1 MPLAAVINVSALNGA
16 DGFQISG
23 AAVEDFTGK
32 MVAAIGDINGD
43 GIVDFMVSAAGL
55 DGNVANSGGAY
66 VIFGRTSG
74 FPANLSVSA
83 LNGTN
88 GFRISGEA
96 LTYASTGATGNAISA
111 AGDINGDGIADL
123 IIGSQAASPNGI
135 QSGAAWVLFGRNT
148 AVVGA
153 FASTVDLTA
162 LSGADGFQLNGVA
175 ALSSAGATVSAAGDV
190 NGDGFDDLLVTAYRT
205 APNGALSGTTYVV
218 FGRDAAMS
226 GTFAANLELSSL
238 NGTNGFRI
246 QGAAASDYSGFAACA
261 AGDVNHD
268 GVDDLLIGSFRS
280 DAGGNN
286 TGAAYVVYGKNTA
299 VSGNFAADVQLSA
312 LNGANGFRMTG
323 VNALDAASISLTSA
337 GDINGDGIDDIA
349 IGAYG
354 SDNGG
359 DYAGSTYVV
368 FGRDTAISGAF
379 AASFSLSSLNG
390 ANGFR
395 LDGME
400 RDYTGRTLAAAGDVN
415 GDGIDDLLIGAYRS
429 DATAAYAGGAYLV
442 FGRTTGFAAAISLGS
457 LGSLDGTTGVQ
468 INGEFAG
475 DNFGIDVSA
484 GDVNGDGL
492 SDLIIGAGYADPN
505 GANSGAAYVI
515 FGQQGAFVGTP
526 ADQTYSGGAGA
537 DSIAGLGGKD
547 TLSGLGGDD
556 ILDGGADNDVLY
568 GGDGAD
574 DLIGGAGSDI
584 LNGDDGNDELNGG
597 DGADKLFGGTG
608 IDLLTGGLGNDRMD
622 GGGGVD
628 TLNGN
633 DGNDYLD
640 GGLGA
645 DTLRGGLLNDVYIVD
660 DAGDQTI
667 ELVGEGYDI
676 VRTGLN
682 WTLADNIEGLELQG
696 AGNVAGTG
704 NGGANNLQG
713 NSGANLLSGLAGV
726 DTINGN
732 DGADIIVGGA
742 GNDLLRGGL
751 GADTFRVAHAF
762 GGVLETD
769 QIYDFSDAEGDI
781 MDFSGAYSGTLA
793 QVASFTRHAGEMT
806 LTFAGGIT
814 TVRLDI
820 DGNGVAEYQVKINGD
835 VTGDWSGWL
844 L

>member
-23 AAVEDFTGK
+23 AAVDDFTGK
-32 MVAAIGDINGD
+32 MVAAIGDMNGD
-43 GIVDFMVSAAGL
+43 GIVDFMLSAAGL

-74 FPANLSVSA
+74 FPSNLNVSA

-96 LTYASTGATGNAISA
+96 LTYASTGGTGNAISA
-111 AGDINGDGIADL
+111 AGDVNGDGIADL
-123 IIGSQAASPNGI
+123 IIGSPAATPNGAS
-135 QSGAAWVLFGRNT
+135 SGAAWVLFGRNT
-148 AVVGA
+148 AVAGA
-153 FASTVDLTA
+153 FASTVDLTN
-162 LSGADGFQLNGVA
+162 LNGADGFQINGV
-175 ALSSAGATVSAAGDV
+175 GAQTSGGGTVSAAGDV
-190 NGDGFDDLLVTAYRT
+190 NGDGLDDLLFTAYRT
-205 APNGALSGTTYVV
+205 ATNGALSGTTYVV
-218 FGRDAAMS
+218 FGRDTAVS

-246 QGAAASDYSGFAACA
+246 QGAAAGEYSGFAASA
-261 AGDVNHD
+261 AGDINHD
-268 GVDDLLIGSFRS
+268 GIDDLLIGALSS
-280 DAGGNN
+280 DAAGANA
-286 TGAAYVVYGKNTA
+286 GAAYVVYGKNTA
-299 VSGNFAADVQLSA
+299 VSGAFAADVQLSG

-323 VNALDAASISLTSA
+323 VNADDAAGVSVAAA

-349 IGAYG
+349 IGAHA

-368 FGRDTAISGAF
+368 FGRNTAVAGAF

-395 LDGME
+395 LDGLE
-400 RDYTGRTLAAAGDVN
+400 RDYSGRTVSAAGDVN

-429 DATAAYAGGAYLV
+429 DATALYAGGAYLV
-442 FGRTTGFAAAISLGS
+442 FGRTTGFAAVIS

-505 GANSGAAYVI
+505 GGSSGAAYVI

-537 DSIAGLGGKD
+537 DSLAGLGGKD

-584 LNGDDGNDELNGG
+584 LNGDDGNDELTGG
-597 DGADKLFGGTG
+597 DGADKLFGGIGT
-608 IDLLTGGLGNDRMD
+608 DLLTGGIGNDRMD
-622 GGGGVD
+622 GGSGVD

-640 GGLGA
+640 GGQGA
-645 DTLRGGLLNDVYIVD
+645 DILRGGLLNDIYIVD

-676 VRTGLN
+676 VRTGLA
-682 WTLADNIEGLELQG
+682 WTLADNLEGLELEG
-696 AGNVAGTG
+696 AGAVAGTG

-820 DGNGVAEYQVKINGD
+820 DGNGVADYQVKINGD
-835 VTGDWSGWL
+835 VTGDWAGWL

>member
-23 AAVEDFTGK
+23 AAVDDYTGRL
-32 MVAAIGDINGD
+32 VAAIGDINAD

-74 FPANLSVSA
+74 FPADLNVST

-88 GFRISGEA
+88 GFRISGEV
-96 LTYASTGATGNAISA
+96 LTYASAGATGNAISA

-123 IIGSQAASPNGI
+123 IIGTPVASSNDF

-148 AVVGA
+148 AVAGG
-153 FASTVDLTA
+153 FASTVDLTT
-162 LSGADGFQLNGVA
+162 LNGADGFQINGV
-175 ALSSAGATVSAAGDV
+175 GAQTGGGSTVSAAGDV
-190 NGDGFDDLLVTAYRT
+190 NGDGFDDLLFTAYRT
-205 APNGALSGTTYVV
+205 ATNGALSGTTYVV
-218 FGRDAAMS
+218 FGRDTAVS

-246 QGAAASDYSGFAACA
+246 QGAAAGEYSGFAASA
-261 AGDVNHD
+261 AGDINHD
-268 GVDDLLIGSFRS
+268 GIDDLLIGALSS
-280 DAGGNN
+280 DVAGDN

-299 VSGNFAADVQLSA
+299 VSGAFAADVQLSG

-323 VNALDAASISLTSA
+323 VNAQDAAGVSVAAA
-337 GDINGDGIDDIA
+337 GDINGDGIDDLV
-349 IGAYG
+349 IGAHA

-359 DYAGSTYVV
+359 DYSGSTYVV
-368 FGRDTAISGAF
+368 FGRNTAVSGAF

-395 LDGME
+395 LDGLE
-400 RDYTGRTLAAAGDVN
+400 RDYSGRSVSAAGDVN

-429 DATAAYAGGAYLV
+429 DATAAYAGGAYLL
-442 FGRTTGFAAAISLGS
+442 FGRTTGFAAAIS

-468 INGEFAG
+468 INGEFGG

-537 DSIAGLGGKD
+537 DSLAGLGGKD

-597 DGADKLFGGTG
+597 DGSDKLFGGIGT
-608 IDLLTGGLGNDRMD
+608 DLLIGGLGNDRMD
-622 GGGGVD
+622 GGAGVD

-645 DTLRGGLLNDVYIVD
+645 DVLRGGLLNDVYIVD

-667 ELVGEGYDI
+667 ELMGEGYDI
-676 VRTGLN
+676 VRTGLA
-682 WTLADNIEGLELQG
+682 WTLGDNLEGLELQG

-713 NSGANLLSGLAGV
+713 NSGNNLLSGLAGV

-732 DGADIIVGGA
+732 DGADTIVGGA

-781 MDFSGAYSGTLA
+781 MDFSGAYAGTLA

-820 DGNGVAEYQVKINGD
+820 DGNGVADYQVKINGD